1 MLGHS
6 DIRNFKCST
15 CGKAF
20 VRKDGLDRHE
30 LIHSNAQTHVC
41 QVCGKT
47 FPVRNYLY
55 IICDLIINQKAN
67 LKVLRG
73 LGQILLSQPSNSIE
87 LNFVDPGNVKS
98 SDSSNTEGFE

>member
-6 DIRNFKCST
+6 DVRNFKCST

-55 IICDLIINQKAN
+55 IHMRSHNKPEGK
-67 LKVLRG
+67 LKSVKRVRT
-73 LGQILLSQPSNSIE
+73 NSVE
-87 LNFVDPGNVKS
+87 P
-98 SDSSNTEGFE
+98 TQQ